1 MVEPG
6 SPDAHPRLSS
16 SHSNG
21 VYASPLDCQTEYG
34 RSWNNPAILPPPQVF
49 VLGGGPAGS
58 AAAKLL
64 AEWGHSVRLITRPA
78 AESRLAV
85 SVPPSSHKL
94 LDAIGIS
101 EAIER
106 AGFIRSTGNTVWW
119 GQSQPRVEP
128 FAGGA
133 RGWQV
138 PLQRLDDV
146 MLAEAAAAGVA
157 IERRIIGGDDLASS
171 ADRFLIDAT
180 GRSGLLARAKGV
192 RVHAEGPRTVALVA
206 EWRRAAAWPVPD
218 DTHTL
223 IESYESGWAWSVPT
237 SPGTR
242 YVAVMVDPQRS
253 ALARGA
259 AAREIYLAEIDKT
272 VSFRQLTAAA
282 ECVDGPKGWDA
293 SEYRADHY
301 AGDDWLLAGDAG
313 SFIDPLSSAGVK
325 KALASGW
332 LAAVVAHTCLRTP
345 SMRAHALAFFT
356 QREHEIERHYSRM
369 SRAFLADAAPNHPDA
384 FWRDRADAPDAPGTD
399 AAAVRDA
406 LEALRSA
413 PRLALRPGGVRI
425 EPRPVV
431 RGHEIVLQPHIVSD
445 GESIR
450 HVQGIDVIAL
460 RELAPQCSQVADL
473 FEVYC
478 RMHGDVS
485 LHDFLFALATAVA
498 RRWLVSQ

>member
-1 MVEPG
+1 MKVT
-6 SPDAHPRLSS
+6 DRI
-16 SHSNG
+16 
-21 VYASPLDCQTEYG
+21 V
-34 RSWNNPAILPPPQVF
+34 
-49 VLGGGPAGS
+49 VLGGGPAGA

-64 AEWGHSVRLITRPA
+64 AEWGHSVRLITRPSA
-78 AESRLAV
+78 DPRLAV
-85 SVPPSSHKL
+85 SVPPSTHKL
-94 LDAIGIS
+94 FDAVGIS
-101 EAIER
+101 DAIER

-133 RGWQV
+133 LGWQV

-146 MLAEAAAAGVA
+146 MLAEAKAAGVA
-157 IERRIIGGDDLASS
+157 VERRLVVEADLAAS
-171 ADRFLIDAT
+171 AGQFLIDAT

-192 RVHAEGPRTVALVA
+192 RVHADGPRTVALVA
-206 EWRRAAAWPVPD
+206 EWKRAGAWPVPD

-237 SPGTR
+237 SPGIR
-242 YVAVMVDPQRS
+242 HVAVMVDPQRS

-259 AAREIYLAEIDKT
+259 SARELYLAEIDKT
-272 VSFRQLTAAA
+272 VTFRRLTAAA
-282 ECVDGPKGWDA
+282 ESVDGPKGWDA
-293 SEYRADHY
+293 SGYRAKQY

-345 SMRAHALAFFT
+345 AMRPHALAFFT
-356 QREHEIERHYSRM
+356 RREQEIERHYSRM
-369 SRAFLADAAPNHPDA
+369 SRAFLAEAAPNHPDA

-399 AAAVRDA
+399 TLVLREA

-413 PRLALRPGGVRI
+413 PNLALRPGDVRI

-431 RGHEIVLQPHIVSD
+431 QGHEIVLQPHVVSG
-445 GESIR
+445 GESTR
-450 HVQGIDVIAL
+450 YVQGVEVVAL
-460 RELAPQCSQVADL
+460 VELAQQHSQVPDL
-473 FEVYC
+473 FEAYC
-478 RMHGDVS
+478 RVHGRVE
-485 LHDFLFALATAVA
+485 LHDFLFALATTVA